1 MYNDYQ
7 THVNE
12 CDECIT
18 KGICSVNPTLNSI
31 QEIILLYLKELSFY
45 LLKLKDFGV
54 TNDNIRDKFLAVM
67 SNIVSNAEYN
77 QNQFYK
83 MVSELHEDIEQSKIL
98 YENFCQKNQMDIE
111 TVKTYFKKTKKFELT
126 DAIKKGEKYF
136 LKKAQNF
143 TAIQKDIFDIMLFLT
158 KSVGIKMLEAKQ
170 LDIDFD
176 EAYYATLSMFN
187 AMNFANFTENAA
199 QEEIK
204 KYIMIYYDIV
214 REVFHKHISL
224 YGKMKQV
231 EVPFSTEKGKA
242 ILVSGTDITKL
253 EAVLNAVQNTKIMV
267 YTHGLEFLMAHCHEK
282 FQKHPN
288 LKGHFGKSMDS
299 SLIDFAAFPG
309 SILMTKTSL
318 QSIEYLYRG
327 RLYTFDEIPPK
338 GVVKLTVGNLEPL
351 IKSALDAKG
360 FSKDTYK
367 PSVKAGFNI
376 EDVREK
382 TEKVIE
388 KIINKEIKNLYF
400 IGILNFENT
409 HKSYFEKFCQNSTK
423 EDYFISLS
431 FKNKT
436 NDNFLNFDSFGD
448 YSLFYFI
455 LNILKK
461 RFDIKKLNITVF
473 LTKCDKH
480 TIANLIYLREIG
492 IKHIFMCKCPSSLI
506 NPALINN
513 LQKLYNID
521 EFSDPLRDYE
531 ITKL

>member
-1 MYNDYQ
+1 MYNEYQ
-7 THVNE
+7 THTNE
-12 CDECIT
+12 CDECMT

-54 TNDNIRDKFLAVM
+54 TNDNIRNKILIVM

-83 MVSELHEDIEQSKIL
+83 MVSGLHEDIEQSKIL
-98 YENFCQKNQMDIE
+98 YENFCQKHQVDIE

-143 TAIQKDIFDIMLFLT
+143 TPIQKDIFDIMVFLT

-170 LDIDFD
+170 LDVNFD
-176 EAYYATLSMFN
+176 EAYYSTLSMFN
-187 AMNFANFTENAA
+187 TMNFTNFTEESAL
-199 QEEIK
+199 EEIR
-204 KYIMIYYDIV
+204 KYIMTYYNII
-214 REVFHKHISL
+214 RKVFYKHIEL
-224 YGKMKQV
+224 YGKMEQV
-231 EVPFSTEKGKA
+231 EVSFSSHKGKA
-242 ILVSGTDITKL
+242 ILVSGTDLTKL
-253 EAVLNAVQNTKIMV
+253 EAVLNAVKNTGIMV

-282 FQKHPN
+282 LRKHPN

-309 SILMTKTSL
+309 SILMTKASL

-338 GVVKLTVGNLEPL
+338 GVVKLSTDNLEPL
-351 IKSALDAKG
+351 IKSALDSKG

-367 PSVKAGFNI
+367 PPVIAGFDF
-376 EDVREK
+376 EDIREK
-382 TEKVIE
+382 MGKIME

-400 IGILNFENT
+400 VGILNFENT
-409 HKSYFEKFCQNSTK
+409 HKNYFENFCQNLSK
-423 EDYFISLS
+423 EDYLISLS
-431 FKNKT
+431 FKHKT
-436 NDNFLNFDSFGD
+436 NSNLLNFDSFGD
-448 YSLFYFI
+448 YSLFYYSLKI
-455 LNILKK
+455 LREK
-461 RFDIKKLNITVF
+461 FDIKELNITVF

-492 IKHIFMCKCPSSLI
+492 IKNIFMCKCPSSLI
-506 NPALINN
+506 NPALINT
-513 LQKLYNID
+513 LQKLYNIS
-521 EFSDPLRDYE
+521 ELSDPLRDYE
-531 ITKL
+531 TTKL